1 MPLGWFVGALGGVG
15 MGAAVLGYL
24 VEGRWLDAMFI
35 GSVLLGAVPFMLLGL
50 RFVRGHFDKR
60 LKEA

>member
-15 MGAAVLGYL
+15 MGAAVLAHL
-24 VEGRWLDAMFI
+24 VEGRWLDEVFRA
-35 GSVLLGAVPFMLLGL
+35 SVALGTVPFLLLGL